1 MKKLSSISS
10 KASNKDSIFI
20 PPQPPKSLFGGVSS
34 IKSNKSLNGL
44 KNSLYIN
51 SNNKFIS
58 EDSSQSSTIKINN
71 NKCNYYVFHIHSN
84 INKDNFNCD
93 ISFKNNLN
101 SNYSIAKMKSEVN
114 VLDLN
119 KIFYKMSKPNE
130 EKEIEL
136 FVKNLLDYIEYMNS
150 CSGKN
155 KNNNINALK
164 IKIEIRYHDYINN
177 GLMKE
182 YFLVCLI
189 RMQNELI
196 SLICKYNDN
205 LIKDEKI

>member
-71 NKCNYYVFHIHSN
+71 NKCNYLKLII
-84 INKDNFNCD
+84 INV
-93 ISFKNNLN
+93 I
-101 SNYSIAKMKSEVN
+101 I
-114 VLDLN
+114 
-119 KIFYKMSKPNE
+119 
-130 EKEIEL
+130 L
-136 FVKNLLDYIEYMNS
+136 FFLFILI
-150 CSGKN
+150 
-155 KNNNINALK
+155 L
-164 IKIEIRYHDYINN
+164 IKIILIVI
-177 GLMKE
+177 
-182 YFLVCLI
+182 FLLRI
-189 RMQNELI
+189 I
-196 SLICKYNDN
+196 
-205 LIKDEKI
+205 